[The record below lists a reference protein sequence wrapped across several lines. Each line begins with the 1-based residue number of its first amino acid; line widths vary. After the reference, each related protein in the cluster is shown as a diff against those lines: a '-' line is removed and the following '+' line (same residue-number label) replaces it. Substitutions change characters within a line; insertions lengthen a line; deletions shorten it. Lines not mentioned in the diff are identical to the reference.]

1 MAKGNEPGTWTT
13 APPSRAAELFDAD
26 QDASE
31 QVDTGPTMRNRARYM
46 VAFAF
51 LLALPALLVGAFR
64 ASQAQESI
72 QSFGEIRF
80 LSTSVTGLQDKVQ
93 RVRTALWRFEAEPDA
108 DSGRNLRGSID
119 DLKKTSEELQTKILQ
134 LQKVESLRVEIFDWK
149 DSKSGEPLLQ
159 GAEPLVRLRTTI
171 QKLRASASPLWGKN
185 FAEVLIK
192 GGTSVAL
199 RKAHSALDRVAKD
212 TRELALNAEQS
223 ERKQAALATA
233 YLSTVGRDQIVLFL
247 LLLFTFPLVLGL
259 APTWMIAP
267 LERIR
272 GVAQRIERGK
282 QVREPVARG
291 KDEVALV
298 TRALRKAL
306 RRLEEND
313 KKQKHKIFELGRL
326 LRTLIGPL
334 QDAVLV
340 VNPNNKIAYANTAA
354 AQLLGRETHNLESSP
369 VDEACWSAQ
378 LQDAIERA
386 RSGDVDDAGVNV
398 SIEVLDGRVIQ
409 SHVQLGT
416 VRDQAGEVT
425 RIVVVMRR

>member
-13 APPSRAAELFDAD
+13 APPSRAAELFDAED
-26 QDASE
+26 AASE

-64 ASQAQESI
+64 ASQAQEGI
-72 QSFGEIRF
+72 QSFSEVR
-80 LSTSVTGLQDKVQ
+80 LLNTAVAGLQEKVQ
-93 RVRTALWRFEAEPDA
+93 RSRTALWRFEAEPDV
-108 DSGRNLRGSID
+108 DSGRNLKNSIA
-119 DLKKTSEELQTKILQ
+119 DLKKSHEDLQTKIIQ
-134 LQKVESLRVEIFDWK
+134 LQKVDALRRELVAWK
-149 DSKSGEPLLQ
+149 DSGSGEPLLQ
-159 GAEPLVRLRTTI
+159 GVEPLSRLRITI
-171 QKLRASASPLWGKN
+171 QKLRSSASPLWGKN
-185 FAEVLIK
+185 FADVLIK
-192 GGTSVAL
+192 GGTSIAL
-199 RKAHSALDRVAKD
+199 RKAHSALDRVSRD
-212 TRELALNAEQS
+212 VRELALNAERS
-223 ERKQAALATA
+223 ERTQATLAA
-233 YLSTVGRDQIVLFL
+233 ESVSAVGRDQIVLFL

-272 GVAQRIERGK
+272 GVAQRIEKGK

-340 VNPNNKIAYANTAA
+340 VNPNNKIAYANAAA

-386 RSGDVDDAGVNV
+386 RSGDVDEEGVDV